1 MDGYYVQYVSVHM
14 ERRIIMFKDMTNWEK
29 EELTQS
35 ILQLI
40 ILIGGSIAFGVWLKS
55 VFAGLFC
62 MFAIVAYWRK
72 A

>member
-1 MDGYYVQYVSVHM
+1 
-14 ERRIIMFKDMTNWEK
+14 MFKDMTNWEK